1 MHRDSGSAH
10 VRGGEAH
17 QLAHGHVILAVPV
30 IRVPALTVTDV
41 SRTMP
46 ERSLGSISHCPPD
59 GTVCWADST
68 GAAMSWRRP
77 FVAPERLRAEINS
90 FARRFPLSR
99 TSPKPAVL
107 AQLRLVKPTTEED
120 RRLVRS
126 LQSRTV
132 LVLKMLNRLYGHP
145 PPDR

>member
-1 MHRDSGSAH
+1 MVLYADPRRLRVSAVAEEVANGCAEL
-10 VRGGEAH
+10 VRASLSIVSNIAEAC
-17 QLAHGHVILAVPV
+17 G
-30 IRVPALTVTDV
+30 R
-41 SRTMP
+41 
-46 ERSLGSISHCPPD
+46 
-59 GTVCWADST
+59 GTVPDFRRLLLHARGST
-68 GAAMSWRRP
+68 Q
-77 FVAPERLRAEINS
+77 E
-90 FARRFPLSR
+90 
-99 TSPKPAVL
+99 VL